1 MTARQLTSSWLAHR
15 RTRPLALLAL
25 ACSLPAAGSPCTA
38 RAQGIEQLMEAPPGM
53 EATPEELEA
62 FYTAMSG
69 RLIRARELATKL
81 LAKHPDSY
89 VGHYVMGEVEHDAEA
104 NFPRAVYHFERA
116 AQLYRAKY
124 GDHPGEDKPW
134 RWHTRIMLSLA
145 FAYGEI
151 EKHEEKLALI
161 SKYNDLYEPDRLA
174 ERAWPLMKLR
184 KFDAARKAAEEG
196 LRTDDPQQRE
206 IALNSLCAVEFEAG
220 NDEASYEA
228 CKQAMDNAR
237 ALGNGLDPADLMN
250 FAEASR
256 SVFKFDE
263 AERID
268 REASEAS
275 TAWYGNPW
283 SELGELYLREARLPE
298 ALSALKEIPKYR
310 AQRPPHVRE
319 ADRNENRR
327 ALSAF
332 FLLLG
337 RPDEA
342 LRITEKALVAPDRR
356 GHNSRDPAQD
366 RSIAALLDRAA
377 HLMKGERAQE
387 NAASEPWYKRLWAYG
402 EAEVARAQAWL
413 SGRRAVRAVGDGAR
427 LTGSFQIGT
436 ARGAIMPPW
445 LAGDLVHVVGAGASQ
460 AAIHVGRR
468 VDKRAQ
474 AKAYYDA
481 FEGEAAW
488 LSGDPGKAE
497 KMLSSASQALPS
509 AEQLLRARVFAVLGK
524 VREDRGAITAAAQD
538 YERAMQI
545 DPGVLRRLGL
555 ALPVRIESHGDE
567 VAEDVADALG
577 NSPRFDVGDRGLTL
591 RVTATRAGGEVC
603 LVGASGAQL
612 ACGKAE
618 PKANEKPD
626 QLVTKLV
633 KDLHENVF
641 APNINLSQ
649 TDANSLDGSNLRG
662 GEQDLSPLLQGEG
675 LSE

>member
-1 MTARQLTSSWLAHR
+1 M
-15 RTRPLALLAL
+15 LAL
-25 ACSLPAAGSPCTA
+25 AIALALEAGGSSTA
-38 RAQGIEQLMEAPPGM
+38 RAQGIEQLLEAPPGM

-69 RLIRARELATKL
+69 KLIRARELATKL

-89 VGHYVMGEVEHDAEA
+89 VGNYVMGEVEHDAEA

-116 AQLYRAKY
+116 AQLFRAKY
-124 GDHPGEDKPW
+124 GEHPGEDKPW

-161 SKYNDLYEPDRLA
+161 AKYNELYDPDRLA

-184 KFDAARKAAEEG
+184 KYDAARKAAEEG
-196 LRTDDPQQRE
+196 LRTEDPMQRE

-228 CKQAMDNAR
+228 CKKAMDNAR

-327 ALSAF
+327 ALSSF

-366 RSIAALLDRAA
+366 RSIAALLDRGA
-377 HLMKGERAQE
+377 HLMKAERAAE
-387 NAASEPWYKRLWAYG
+387 NAASAPWYERWWANAQ
-402 EAEVARAQAWL
+402 AEVERAQAWL
-413 SGRRAVRAVGDGAR
+413 SGRKAVRAVGDGER

-460 AAIHVGRR
+460 AAIETGRR
-468 VDKRAQ
+468 ADKRAQ
-474 AKAYYDA
+474 ARAYYDA

-488 LSGDPGKAE
+488 IAGDSARAE
-497 KMLSSASQALPS
+497 KRLDSASQALPS
-509 AEQLLRARVFAVLGK
+509 AEQLLRARVFAILGK
-524 VREDRGAITAAAQD
+524 VRQDRGATSAAAQD

-545 DPGVLRRLGL
+545 DPGVLRRLGF
-555 ALPVRIESHGDE
+555 ALPVRIEVRGDE
-567 VAEDVADALG
+567 VAEDVADALAR
-577 NSPRFDVGDRGLTL
+577 SPRFDVGDRGLNV
-591 RVTATRAGGEVC
+591 RVSATRAGGEVC
-603 LVGASGAQL
+603 LIGASGAQL
-612 ACGKAE
+612 ACGQAQA
-618 PKANEKPD
+618 KANEGAD
-626 QLVTKLV
+626 SVVTRLVHE
-633 KDLHENVF
+633 LHENAF
-641 APNINLSQ
+641 APNIDLSQ

-662 GEQDLSPLLQGEG
+662 GEQDLTPLLQGEG
-675 LSE
+675 FTE

>member
-1 MTARQLTSSWLAHR
+1 MKQG
-15 RTRPLALLAL
+15 RPGLALLLAL
-25 ACSLPAAGSPCTA
+25 GLGVTNAGTSMRAA
-38 RAQGIEQLMEAPPGM
+38 AQGMDALLEAPPGL
-53 EATPEELEA
+53 EASPEELEA
-62 FYTAMSG
+62 FYMAMSG

-116 AQLYRAKY
+116 AQLFRAKY

-161 SKYNDLYEPDRLA
+161 GKYNELYDPDRLA

-184 KFDAARKAAEEG
+184 EFDAARKAAEEG

-228 CKQAMDNAR
+228 CKRAMDNAR

-268 REASEAS
+268 REATEAS
-275 TAWYGNPW
+275 NAWYGNPW

-319 ADRNENRR
+319 SDRNENRR

-377 HLMKGERAQE
+377 HLMKAERARE
-387 NAASEPWYKRLWAYG
+387 NAVALPWYERVVAWG
-402 EAEVARAQAWL
+402 EAELSRAQAWL
-413 SGRRAVRAVGDGAR
+413 SGRRAVRAVGDGDR
-427 LTGSFQIGT
+427 LAGSFQIGT

-445 LAGDLVHVVGAGASQ
+445 LAGDLVHVAGAGASE
-460 AAIHVGRR
+460 AAIRVGRR
-468 VDKRAQ
+468 GDKRAQ
-474 AKAYYDA
+474 ARAYYDA

-488 LSGDPGKAE
+488 IAHDWERAQEL
-497 KMLSSASQALPS
+497 LSSASEALPS
-509 AEQLLRARVFAVLGK
+509 AEALLRARVFAMLGD
-524 VREDRGAITAAAQD
+524 VDEERGINTAPQD

-555 ALPVRIESHGDE
+555 ALPVRIESHGDAT
-567 VAEDVADALG
+567 AEDVSDALAR
-577 NSPRFDVGDRGLTL
+577 SPRFDVTERGLTL
-591 RVTATRAGGEVC
+591 RVNATRAGGEVC
-603 LVGASGAQL
+603 LVGVSGAQL
-612 ACGKAE
+612 ACGHAE
-618 PKANEKPD
+618 SKANEAAD
-626 QLVTKLV
+626 TMIIRLVR
-633 KDLHENVF
+633 DAHENIF
-641 APNINLSQ
+641 EPNVDLSQ

-662 GEQDLSPLLQGEG
+662 GQQDLSPLLQGDG
-675 LSE
+675 FSE

>member
-1 MTARQLTSSWLAHR
+1 MKLHRTLRVSLLWLG
-15 RTRPLALLAL
+15 L
-25 ACSLPAAGSPCTA
+25 AGSANGLAASAA
-38 RAQGIEQLMEAPPGM
+38 RAQGMEQLLEAPPGM
-53 EATPEELEA
+53 EASPEELEA

-89 VGHYVMGEVEHDAEA
+89 VGNYVMGEVEHDAEA

-116 AQLYRAKY
+116 AQLFRARY
-124 GDHPGEDKPW
+124 GDHPGETQPW

-161 SKYNDLYEPDRLA
+161 GKYNELYDPDRLA

-184 KFDAARKAAEEG
+184 EFDAARKAAEEG

-228 CKQAMDNAR
+228 CKRAMDNAR

-268 REASEAS
+268 REATEAS

-310 AQRPPHVRE
+310 VQRPPHVRE

-366 RSIAALLDRAA
+366 RSIAALLDRGA
-377 HLMKGERAQE
+377 HLMKAERAEE
-387 NAASEPWYKRLWAYG
+387 NAVTLPWYKRIYAWSD
-402 EAEVARAQAWL
+402 AEVSRAQAWL
-413 SGRRAVRAVGDGAR
+413 SGRRAVRAVGDGDR
-427 LTGSFQIGT
+427 LAGSFQIGT

-445 LAGDLVHVVGAGASQ
+445 LAGDLVHVVGAGASE
-460 AAIHVGRR
+460 AAIQVGRR
-468 VDKRAQ
+468 IDKRAQ
-474 AKAYYDA
+474 ARAYYDA

-488 LSGDPGKAE
+488 IARDGGKAE
-497 KMLSSASQALPS
+497 KLLSSASETLPT
-509 AEQLLRARVFAVLGK
+509 AEALLRARVFAILGQ
-524 VREDRGAITAAAQD
+524 VREERGALSAALQD

-545 DPGVLRRLGL
+545 DPGVLRRLGI
-555 ALPVRIESHGDE
+555 ALPVRVETQGDE
-567 VAEDVADALG
+567 VASDAADALG
-577 NSPRFDVGDRGLTL
+577 RSPRFDVGASGLLL
-591 RVTATRAGGEVC
+591 RVHATRAGGEAC

-612 ACGKAE
+612 ACGQVQA
-618 PKANEKPD
+618 KANEPAD
-626 QLVTKLV
+626 SVVTRLVR
-633 KDLHENVF
+633 DAHENIF
-641 APNINLSQ
+641 EPNVDLSQ

-662 GEQDLSPLLQGEG
+662 GQQDLTPLLQGEG
-675 LSE
+675 FTE